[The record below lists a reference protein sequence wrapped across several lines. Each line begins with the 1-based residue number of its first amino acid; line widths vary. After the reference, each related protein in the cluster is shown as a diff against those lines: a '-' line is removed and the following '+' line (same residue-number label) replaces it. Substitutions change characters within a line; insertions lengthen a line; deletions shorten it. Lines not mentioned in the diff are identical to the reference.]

1 MQSTEDGLGSGLE
14 LVLVLWLGLGLET
27 LGGLPLVPTKFK
39 SSTGSDVG
47 VELLFVRIL
56 TQNYL
61 FNVTCNS
68 LRRCFAFVVNRAG
81 FETHHGRP
89 RDGV

>member
-1 MQSTEDGLGSGLE
+1 MARIRVRDPRWIASSAHQIQQ
-14 LVLVLWLGLGLET
+14 
-27 LGGLPLVPTKFK
+27 